1 MPKLSQKQELRQQLT
16 PRQIL
21 QATLL
26 QLRVYLRKAAKV
38 TAGNEQSAG
47 TSRAGRTL
55 VFVVLALLM
64 AIPIGLSLVRWRA
77 GRRREAAP

>member
-1 MPKLSQKQELRQQLT
+1 MMMELRS
-16 PRQIL
+16 
-21 QATLL
+21 QASKFGCEIIDKNVDSVDLSE
-26 QLRVYLRKAAKV
+26 RPFKV
-38 TAGNEQSAG
+38 TVGNEQSAG
-47 TSRAGRTL
+47 TSRAGRTF